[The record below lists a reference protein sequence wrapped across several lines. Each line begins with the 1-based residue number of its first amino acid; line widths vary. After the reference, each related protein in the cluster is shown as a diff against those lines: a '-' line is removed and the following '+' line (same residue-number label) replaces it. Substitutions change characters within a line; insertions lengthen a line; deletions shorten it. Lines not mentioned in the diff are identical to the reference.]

1 MWRWKSYLSNI
12 LSKISNKVSN
22 IFMQKIV
29 EIFLPLTLFLTVLFL
44 TENVSNEIG
53 MCSWTLW
60 STVEIWAWHPPAQY
74 FFLWSFGWVTLVQ
87 LKGSRDEEEEEDQ
100 GAHPTQR
107 RYCVYVCYAMHH
119 NSSKKKKKSGCCQE
133 RAVLD
138 PMTIREI
145 HAGQRVTHTTETTVG
160 FTFSW

>member
-1 MWRWKSYLSNI
+1 MTNRKVYDYFYAKKSLRFS
-12 LSKISNKVSN
+12 
-22 IFMQKIV
+22 F
-29 EIFLPLTLFLTVLFL
+29 FLPLTLFLTVLFL
-44 TENVSNEIG
+44 TENEIG

-87 LKGSRDEEEEEDQ
+87 LKGSRDEEEEDQ
-100 GAHPTQR
+100 RAHPTQR

-119 NSSKKKKKSGCCQE
+119 NSSKKKKSGCCQE